1 LLKSRSS
8 WLRPFLML
16 AVLALIAL
24 TVQAQDPFE
33 IQIYEYEIVP
43 KGMWNLETH
52 INYIGKGTK
61 SFEGPVAPTNNQF
74 HLTYELTRGITNHFE
89 TAGYLVLA
97 HRPGGGYEYVGWRI
111 RPRVRLPKSWGL
123 PVDVSLSGE
132 VGFPREQYEE
142 NSVTLE
148 IRPIIEKKFGR
159 FQVDVNPVIG
169 RALRG
174 PGRDEGW
181 DFEPGVRLGYELNRR
196 LDLSLE
202 YYGAVGP
209 LGDLLPTDEQVHQ
222 LFPGGDLKFGENVV
236 VNFGVG
242 FGATEAGNRLVYKMR
257 IGYLFGKKK

>member
-8 WLRPFLML
+8 AIKPFLML

-33 IQIYEYEIVP
+33 IQIYEYETVP

-74 HLTYELTRGITNHFE
+74 HLTYELTRGITDHFE
-89 TAGYLVLA
+89 TA
-97 HRPGGGYEYVGWRI
+97 
-111 RPRVRLPKSWGL
+111 
-123 PVDVSLSGE
+123 
-132 VGFPREQYEE
+132 
-142 NSVTLE
+142 
-148 IRPIIEKKFGR
+148 
-159 FQVDVNPVIG
+159 
-169 RALRG
+169 
-174 PGRDEGW
+174 
-181 DFEPGVRLGYELNRR
+181 
-196 LDLSLE
+196 
-202 YYGAVGP
+202 
-209 LGDLLPTDEQVHQ
+209 
-222 LFPGGDLKFGENVV
+222 GDLKFGENVV